1 MMGNGIQSDDY
12 TCGILMKGLCLTNR
26 IGDGF
31 KLLQV
36 MKTRGITPNTVIYN
50 TLIHALCKNGK
61 IGRARSLMRDLVE
74 PSDVTFNILLSAY
87 CGEGSLVQALV
98 MLEKSFNK
106 GYIPDVITVIKVVGL
121 LCNNGRVSEAV
132 ELLERIEERGG
143 GRVENGW
150 KILEVMNNDKQVSA
164 FHISPYNGVIYGFYK
179 ETRLEEALAFLRK
192 VENLFPLAVDRSVKM
207 AILVNQGRS
216 MIRWSRRVFCQVL
229 LFMQT

>member
-1 MMGNGIQSDDY
+1 MLDLTLEMFNEMKRVGINWNFVTYD
-12 TCGILMKGLCLTNR
+12 
-26 IGDGF
+26 
-31 KLLQV
+31 
-36 MKTRGITPNTVIYN
+36 
-50 TLIHALCKNGK
+50 TLIHGLC
-61 IGRARSLMRDLVE
+61 S
-74 PSDVTFNILLSAY
+74 
-87 CGEGSLVQALV
+87 
-98 MLEKSFNK
+98 
-106 GYIPDVITVIKVVGL
+106 
-121 LCNNGRVSEAV
+121 
-132 ELLERIEERGG
+132 G

>member
-1 MMGNGIQSDDY
+1 MGNGIQSDDY

-143 GRVENGW
+143 IVD
-150 KILEVMNNDKQVSA
+150 VVA
-164 FHISPYNGVIYGFYK
+164 YNTLI
-179 ETRLEEALAFLRK
+179 
-192 VENLFPLAVDRSVKM
+192 
-207 AILVNQGRS
+207 I
-216 MIRWSRRVFCQVL
+216 VFCRVGKVKVGAKCGYI
-229 LFMQT
+229 